1 MIQNVR
7 QWGGGG
13 RGGVQYE
20 VVFSIPIIGVFA
32 FYMELYGLMKFVSGY
47 VTIYVTM
54 LKHRHYCSR
63 NKLTENFGTARLFKL

>member
-1 MIQNVR
+1 MVAN
-7 QWGGGG
+7 WAGGG

-20 VVFSIPIIGVFA
+20 VVFSIIRVFA
-32 FYMELYGLMKFVSGY
+32 FYMELYGLMKFVSCY